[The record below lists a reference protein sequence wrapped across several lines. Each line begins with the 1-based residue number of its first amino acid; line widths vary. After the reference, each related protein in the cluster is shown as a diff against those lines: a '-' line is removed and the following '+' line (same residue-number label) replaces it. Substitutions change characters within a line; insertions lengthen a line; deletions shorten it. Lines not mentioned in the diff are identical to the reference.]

1 MMAENKTQA
10 TALSVDD
17 FIAQIEN
24 KRRREDALV
33 LLELYKGITQE
44 PAVMWGASI
53 IGFGTSHYRYE
64 SGREGVIAAASFSPR
79 KANLTLYLCD
89 EFDGAVD
96 LYARLGKHKKSVAC
110 VYINKLADIDLTVLA
125 EIIAKDF
132 SKTLSTQ
139 HRVS

>member
-53 IGFGTSHYRYE
+53 IGFGTNHYRYE
-64 SGREGVIAAASFSPR
+64 SGREGVIAAAGFHPER
-79 KANLTLYLCD
+79 Q
-89 EFDGAVD
+89 
-96 LYARLGKHKKSVAC
+96 
-110 VYINKLADIDLTVLA
+110 I
-125 EIIAKDF
+125 
-132 SKTLSTQ
+132 
-139 HRVS
+139 